1 MSTLKQGF
9 GLMLQ
14 DKVDR
19 KESTKSRGLHEFVGG
34 VGAWV
39 ARVKFDVG
47 GVDQKKGVSGVGQ
60 NFGMGRVGLRCFV
73 KKVLLKVSQNLQEST
88 CAGVSC

>member
-34 VGAWV
+34 A
-39 ARVKFDVG
+39 
-47 GVDQKKGVSGVGQ
+47 GQ
-60 NFGMGRVGLRCFV
+60 I
-73 KKVLLKVSQNLQEST
+73 
-88 CAGVSC
+88 